1 MVVKTK
7 VRRWGNSFGVTIP
20 KEVADKM
27 HIHED
32 EVVFIE
38 VKKTF
43 SIKDAFGSHKFKR
56 PTRELMKEI
65 DEGWSD

>member
-1 MVVKTK
+1 MEVRTR

-20 KEVADKM
+20 KDVAEGM

-32 EVVFIE
+32 EEVIIE

-43 SIKDAFGSHKFKR
+43 SIKDAFGSLKPKR
-56 PTRELMKEI
+56 SVEEIMKEV
-65 DEGWSD
+65 DKGWD

>member
-1 MVVKTK
+1 MEVRTT

-20 KEVADKM
+20 KELAEEM

-32 EVVFIE
+32 EEVIIE

-43 SIKDAFGSHKFKR
+43 SIKEAFGSHKFKKSTADIMR
-56 PTRELMKEI
+56 EI
-65 DEGWSD
+65 DEGWD